1 MAQRAAEDIEDIEV
15 VAHLFAL
22 ARSERYRHLKP
33 MFEQALLDFPQISR
47 ERMLS
52 CCDQLGTRLAESD
65 YQGFGSE
72 FKRRLSKKQLAE
84 KKQLRQELLEP
95 GL

>member
-1 MAQRAAEDIEDIEV
+1 MAQRPAEEIADIEV
-15 VAHLFAL
+15 VGHLFAL
-22 ARSERYRHLKP
+22 ARSENYRRLKP
-33 MFEQALLDFPQISR
+33 MFEQALVDFPQISR

-72 FKRRLSKKQLAE
+72 FNRRLSKKQLAE